1 LVEIKGLFSGEI
13 MTARDHNKLLSIFYF
28 IQAGLQLFGG
38 IIIFVVYVIL
48 GGAMMSTSREQDQM
62 MGGVFMGMGVV
73 FGIVML
79 VLGAFTLLTAFN
91 VLKEKPVGRTLG
103 IIISILVLLSFP
115 LGTALGIYG
124 LWFFF
129 GEAGKNFYASL
140 GGSGSP
146 GPPPPPAP
154 NSWQ

>member
-1 LVEIKGLFSGEI
+1 

-28 IQAGLQLFGG
+28 IMAGLQLFAA
-38 IIIFVVYVIL
+38 IFVFIMYVGI
-48 GGAMMSTSREQDQM
+48 GGVLMSSSTREDEQM
-62 MGGVFMGMGVV
+62 MGGFFMGMGV
-73 FGIVML
+73 IVAVI
-79 VLGAFTLLTAFN
+79 VLAIGAFTLFTAFK
-91 VLKEKPVGRTLG
+91 VLREQPIGRTLG

-129 GEAGKNFYASL
+129 GDVGKNFYAGL
-140 GGSGSP
+140 SP
-146 GPPPPPAP
+146 GSSVPPPPPSP

>member
-1 LVEIKGLFSGEI
+1 

-28 IQAGLQLFGG
+28 IQAALQLFGG

-62 MGGVFMGMGVV
+62 MGGIFMGVGVV
-73 FGIVML
+73 LGIVL
-79 VLGAFTLLTAFN
+79 IALGGFTLLTAFS
-91 VLKEKPVGRTLG
+91 VLKERPVGRTLG

-129 GEAGKNFYASL
+129 GEAGKNFYAGL
-140 GGSGSP
+140 GSGSA
-146 GPPPPPAP
+146 PPPPPAP
-154 NSWQ
+154 SSWQ

>member
-1 LVEIKGLFSGEI
+1 

-28 IQAGLQLFGG
+28 IMAGLQLVGG
-38 IIIFVVYVIL
+38 VIMAIVYIVM
-48 GGAMMSTSREQDQM
+48 GGAVMSSTSRQDEQIR
-62 MGGVFMGMGVV
+62 GGVFLGIGILVGVV
-73 FGIVML
+73 ML
-79 VLGAFTLLTAFN
+79 AIGAFTLFTAFK
-91 VLKEKPVGRTLG
+91 VLREEPIGRTLG

-129 GEAGKNFYASL
+129 GEVGKNFYAGLSP
-140 GGSGSP
+140 GSP
-146 GPPPPPAP
+146 RPPSPPSP

>member
-1 LVEIKGLFSGEI
+1 

-28 IQAGLQLFGG
+28 IMAGLQLFAA
-38 IIIFVVYVIL
+38 IFVFIMYVGI
-48 GGAMMSTSREQDQM
+48 GGVLMSSSTREDEQM
-62 MGGVFMGMGVV
+62 MGGLFVGMGVFV
-73 FGIVML
+73 AVIIL
-79 VLGAFTLLTAFN
+79 VIGAFTLYTAFK
-91 VLKEKPVGRTLG
+91 VLREQPIGRTLG

-129 GEAGKNFYASL
+129 GEVGKNFYAGL
-140 GGSGSP
+140 SP
-146 GPPPPPAP
+146 GSSMPPPPPSP

>member
-1 LVEIKGLFSGEI
+1 

-38 IIIFVVYVIL
+38 VIIFVVYVIL
-48 GGAMMSTSREQDQM
+48 GGAMMSTSRQQDQM
-62 MGGVFMGMGVV
+62 MGGIFMAVGVV
-73 FGIVML
+73 LGIVML

-91 VLKEKPVGRTLG
+91 VLKEKPIGRTLG
-103 IIISILVLLSFP
+103 IVISILMLISFP
-115 LGTALGIYG
+115 IGTALGIYG

-140 GGSGSP
+140 GSGSAA
-146 GPPPPPAP
+146 PPPPPAP
-154 NSWQ
+154 SSWQ